1 MWHDAE
7 IKLLNVKIIRN
18 LTDAYLQHD
27 GTDVPHTLSDGLW
40 SARDCDSSF
49 RWVWQHVSSHLNL
62 STGGLNIA
70 IRREK
75 KQKKQRLFCATN
87 PTRSPLLK
95 CCFKQPQITPNTFW
109 HAESSCKPNRNAC
122 SKNFKRCTQILSI
135 QRTYACSLCW
145 SFDDNHWDY
154 FSSSRENPHKHILQE
169 KINKRSLTGVFDT
182 CCFTTP
188 K

>member
-1 MWHDAE
+1 M
-7 IKLLNVKIIRN
+7 KIIRN

-75 KQKKQRLFCATN
+75 KQKKQRLFSAKN

-109 HAESSCKPNRNAC
+109 HAESSCKPNRNVC
-122 SKNFKRCTQILSI
+122 SKILRGAHKYCPFRERMHAVSAGLSI
-135 QRTYACSLCW
+135 RITGTISAAA
-145 SFDDNHWDY
+145 
-154 FSSSRENPHKHILQE
+154 E
-169 KINKRSLTGVFDT
+169 KIHTNTFYRRK
-182 CCFTTP
+182 
-188 K
+188 

>member
-1 MWHDAE
+1 M
-7 IKLLNVKIIRN
+7 KLICN

-49 RWVWQHVSSHLNL
+49 RRVWQHVSGHLNL
-62 STGGLNIA
+62 STGGLKIA
-70 IRREK
+70 IRRRK
-75 KQKKQRLFCATN
+75 KTKKPTTKKRLFSAKN
-87 PTRSPLLK
+87 PTLLKPLLK

-109 HAESSCKPNRNAC
+109 HAESSCKANRNVC
-122 SKNFKRCTQILSI
+122 SNILRGAHKYCPFRGHMHAVS
-135 QRTYACSLCW
+135 AGLPGH
-145 SFDDNHWDY
+145 NHWDC
-154 FSSSRENPHKHILQE
+154 FSSSRENPRKHVLQE